1 MSEDSTFFEASES
14 IHEGL
19 NTIMPLLVVF
29 GEAAELGGPFPLPID
44 ACRTNI
50 ILCQVGG
57 GVDAPQ
63 EVLPL
68 GFLEGFR
75 FSIRFVLL

>member
-19 NTIMPLLVVF
+19 NTIMPLLVVL

-44 ACRTNI
+44 AGRANI

-68 GFLEGFR
+68 RFLEGFR

>member
-19 NTIMPLLVVF
+19 NTIMPLLVVLS
-29 GEAAELGGPFPLPID
+29 EAAELGGPFPLPID
-44 ACRTNI
+44 AGRTNI

-68 GFLEGFR
+68 RFLKGFR

>member
-1 MSEDSTFFEASES
+1 MSEDSTFLEASES

-19 NTIMPLLVVF
+19 DTIMPLLVVF

-44 ACRTNI
+44 AGRTNI
-50 ILCQVGG
+50 ILCQGG
-57 GVDAPQ
+57 GRVYASK

-68 GFLEGFR
+68 
-75 FSIRFVLL
+75 